1 MRILLLVILSL
12 SVFSGCLK
20 TRAELGESE
29 QENVY
34 GAKAA
39 DNQLAAQQ
47 SKAQAAL
54 DQAAAAAPA
63 PVPDEKDELIRGLNG
78 RVEVLENQIQTIT
91 KDREEEKKQYDQK
104 LTTLQ
109 EALTKLE
116 NELHPPPGEEQKNSK
131 EAGLE
136 SSDESAQKA
145 KGDKVA
151 KNDKADKNTKKPEKK
166 LSSLEA
172 GEEYFAK
179 QDWKKAILSFHQYT
193 DETPKGKHVPDAKYK
208 IGLCFQKLGMK
219 EEAMAYFEEVAA
231 NYASTDAGKKSKTIL
246 SKLKK

>member
-1 MRILLLVILSL
+1 MRILISSLLSL
-12 SVFSGCLK
+12 FFLSGCLV
-20 TRAELGESE
+20 TRAELGGTE

-34 GAKAA
+34 GAKSAE
-39 DNQLAAQQ
+39 NQLAAQQ
-47 SKAQAAL
+47 SKAQEAL
-54 DQAAAAAPA
+54 DQAAANAPA
-63 PVPDEKDELIRGLNG
+63 PDEKDELIRALNG

-91 KDREEEKKQYDQK
+91 KDREEEKKQYDQR
-104 LTTLQ
+104 LTLLQ

-116 NELHPPPGEEQKNSK
+116 NELHPPAGEEQKAAAN
-131 EAGLE
+131 GGME
-136 SSDESAQKA
+136 SSDDTAAKA
-145 KGDKVA
+145 KGDKTA
-151 KNDKADKNTKKPEKK
+151 KSEKTEKNSKKTEKK
-166 LSSLEA
+166 LSALEA

-231 NYASTDAGKKSKTIL
+231 NYGATDAGKKSKSIL
-246 SKLKK
+246 AKIKK